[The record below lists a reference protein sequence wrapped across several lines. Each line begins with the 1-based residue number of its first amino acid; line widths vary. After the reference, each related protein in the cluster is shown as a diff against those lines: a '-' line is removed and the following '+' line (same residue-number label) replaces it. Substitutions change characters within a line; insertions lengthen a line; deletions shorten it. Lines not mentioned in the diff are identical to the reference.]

1 LYFGGE
7 GACGKGNSE
16 VRHPIRTAKIAAE
29 VWYLGQEIAAILL
42 GAVKFEAIINN
53 IKKKEKKRKVKPITR
68 RKKKKTSPI
77 PKTQWITAKQQ
88 KLTRTLYGR

>member
-1 LYFGGE
+1 LGGE

-42 GAVKFEAIINN
+42 GAVKFEAIKK
-53 IKKKEKKRKVKPITR
+53 KKKEKKRKEKP
-68 RKKKKTSPI
+68 SP
-77 PKTQWITAKQQ
+77 
-88 KLTRTLYGR
+88 